1 MEKRVIFTETE
12 RLILRNMDPSDYK
25 DLCKIL
31 QDNEVMYAYEGAFDD
46 QEVQN
51 WLDRQMARYR
61 EDGFGLCAVIKKD
74 DGKMIGQCG
83 LTMQEI
89 PGKRVIEVGY
99 LFCKEY
105 WHQGYAIEAAR
116 ACKKY
121 AFEVLKAKE
130 VFSIIRDNN
139 IPSQNVAKR
148 NGMRPVDLFVKHYRG
163 VEMPHIVFSV
173 RRAEAE

>member
-1 MEKRVIFTETE
+1 MEKNAIFTETE
-12 RLILRNMDPSDYK
+12 RLILRNMVSSDYK

-31 QDNEVMYAYEGAFDD
+31 QDDEVMYAYEGAFND

-51 WLDRQMARYR
+51 WLDRQITRYR
-61 EDGFGLCAVIKKD
+61 EDGFGLCAVIRKA

-99 LFCKEY
+99 LFRKEY

-116 ACKKY
+116 ACKEY
-121 AFEVLKAKE
+121 AFAVLKAEE

-148 NGMRPVDLFVKHYRG
+148 NGMTPVDMFVKQYRG
-163 VEMPHIVFSV
+163 VDMPHIVFSV
-173 RRAEAE
+173 KGAEAE